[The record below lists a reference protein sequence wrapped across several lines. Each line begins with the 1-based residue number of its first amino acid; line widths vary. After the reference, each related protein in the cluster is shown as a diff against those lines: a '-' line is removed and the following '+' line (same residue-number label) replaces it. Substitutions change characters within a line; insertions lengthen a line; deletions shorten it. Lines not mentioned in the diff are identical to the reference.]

1 MGRSTGVIGGRG
13 LIDLKAYI
21 SRLCA
26 GYENGDTYLRFMV
39 FNQGT
44 SI

>member
-1 MGRSTGVIGGRG
+1 MGLT
-13 LIDLKAYI
+13 DLQAHIY
-21 SRLCA
+21 RLCT

-44 SI
+44 SINV